1 MNKQFILM
9 KLKNLFLTL
18 EGTAE
23 ADHIRYIQH
32 QLRHDQLTPDE
43 AWEQVDKLLEMKG

>member
-1 MNKQFILM
+1 MNKQFVLM

-23 ADHIRYIQH
+23 ADHIRYIH
-32 QLRHDQLTPDE
+32 SQLRNNQIAAEE
-43 AWEQVDKLLEMKG
+43 AWEQVEKLMNS

>member
-1 MNKQFILM
+1 MKKEFILM

-23 ADHIRYIQH
+23 ADHIRYIHH
-32 QLRHDQLTPDE
+32 QLRHDQITPAD
-43 AWEQVDKLLEMKG
+43 AWEQVEKLMNN